1 MARRMLG
8 AGVSCAR
15 VTGYSANEVARICK
29 LSAARL
35 RYWER
40 TALVQPSRPSG
51 DARFSFQDL
60 VQIRTVLALLDRGVP
75 LRRIRRSV
83 EGLRSRIPEL
93 DQPLGQLRVWMDG
106 SDRVVVRHEGR
117 LLEPSGQVVLDF
129 ALAPPSSEDVAP
141 LARPAAPVAVNGPD
155 PETALEWFER
165 GCQLDSEPRT
175 AGEAIEA
182 YRRAIDA
189 DPGFADAHCNLGTV
203 HYNQGRR
210 DAARASYRRALELE
224 PDHVEASFNL
234 ANLCEE
240 EERNEMALRL
250 YKAALRSDP
259 LYADAHLNLALL
271 YEKLGLKRKAR
282 EPWRRYLQLD
292 PTGAW
297 AEVAR
302 KHLADAPR

>member
-1 MARRMLG
+1 VYDARG
-8 AGVSCAR
+8 
-15 VTGYSANEVARICK
+15 VTGFSALEVARICK

-40 TALVQPSRPSG
+40 TALVQPSLAG
-51 DARFSFQDL
+51 ADARFSFQDL

-83 EGLRSRIPEL
+83 EGVRSRIPEL

-117 LLEPSGQVVLDF
+117 LMEPNGQVVLDL
-129 ALAPPSSEDVAP
+129 ALAPPSSDDVAP
-141 LARPAAPVAVNGPD
+141 IARPARGAAAPGPD

-175 AGEAIEA
+175 AAEAIEA
-182 YRRAIDA
+182 YQRSLEA

-210 DAARASYRRALELE
+210 DEARACYQRALELE

-250 YKAALRSDP
+250 YKSALRADP

-292 PTGAW
+292 PGGAW

-302 KHLADAPR
+302 KHLADSPG